1 MTGCSSHSFLTLSWI
16 ITAWHRSGTPHD
28 CSWKDE
34 QTCKVPCLVK
44 EMSPWRR
51 VTVTR
56 LVKVGVDCVL
66 IITKR
71 SDRQTAQLQAWCG
84 VCVEGRGGER
94 LIGCGSF
101 GGIQKMLFSDGSP
114 AARETLNKP
123 NATMCALS
131 RIYSK
136 MSFITGEKN
145 PPPPRPPL
153 PLHSHHAVLS
163 LLSCLT
169 LGETKEPQERRG
181 ERIEEERRG
190 TAGRMRGGTAAQ
202 VGSFRNISSS

>member
-1 MTGCSSHSFLTLSWI
+1 M
-16 ITAWHRSGTPHD
+16 
-28 CSWKDE
+28 
-34 QTCKVPCLVK
+34 
-44 EMSPWRR
+44 
-51 VTVTR
+51 
-56 LVKVGVDCVL
+56 
-66 IITKR
+66 
-71 SDRQTAQLQAWCG
+71 
-84 VCVEGRGGER
+84 EGRGGER

-123 NATMCALS
+123 NAAMHALS
-131 RIYSK
+131 RIYSE
-136 MSFITGEKN
+136 MSFITGGEKSS
-145 PPPPRPPL
+145 PAPPL

-169 LGETKEPQERRG
+169 LGETKEPQERR
-181 ERIEEERRG
+181 EEERRG

>member
-1 MTGCSSHSFLTLSWI
+1 MTGCSSHSLFDFVMNNNSLTQKQNSTWLFLKTRANVWSPLS
-16 ITAWHRSGTPHD
+16 
-28 CSWKDE
+28 
-34 QTCKVPCLVK
+34 CKRNVPLTQGD
-44 EMSPWRR
+44 R
-51 VTVTR
+51 VTR

-84 VCVEGRGGER
+84 ACVEGRGGER

-123 NATMCALS
+123 NAAMHALS
-131 RIYSK
+131 RIYSE
-136 MSFITGEKN
+136 MSFITGGEKSS
-145 PPPPRPPL
+145 PAPPL

-169 LGETKEPQERRG
+169 LGETKEPQERR
-181 ERIEEERRG
+181 EEERRG